1 MADLEFAQNAAPET
15 VTIAL
20 STEQEAR
27 YERITRNL
35 QEVTSGDIIRKVLAD
50 GETPRAY
57 WGTATT
63 GRPHIAYCVPLMK
76 IADFLNAGVHVKILL
91 ADLHAFLDANK
102 STMDTLKYRVK
113 YYSHLLHAVFT
124 TLGVPTDKLE
134 FVTGTSYQ
142 LTAEYTLDMY
152 KWVYYPARPALTPGS
167 TPLPPSRP
175 PSTPVPTSSRSPSR
189 PSCRRSSTLVS
200 RPLTSSTS
208 MSTCSLAVSTR

>member
-1 MADLEFAQNAAPET
+1 MSAAELEFAQVQEDKAPA
-15 VTIAL
+15 IPL
-20 STEQEAR
+20 SPEAEER
-27 YERITRNL
+27 FNRITRGL

-50 GETPRAY
+50 GETPRLY

-102 STMDTLKYRVK
+102 STMEVLQYRVQ
-113 YYSHLLHAVFT
+113 YYSHLLKAVFT

-142 LTAEYTLDMY
+142 LTPKYTMDMY
-152 KWVYYPARPALTPGS
+152 KFHALTTVKAAEHAGADVVKES
-167 TPLPPSRP
+167 ESPL
-175 PSTPVPTSSRSPSR
+175 
-189 PSCRRSSTLVS
+189 
-200 RPLTSSTS
+200 
-208 MSTCSLAVSTR
+208 MCSLLYPGLQALDEEYLDVHIQFGGVDQVSLSDHDCS

>member
-1 MADLEFAQNAAPET
+1 MADLEFAQAAAPET

-20 STEQEAR
+20 SPEQEAR
-27 YERITRNL
+27 YERITRSL

-76 IADFLNAGVHVKILL
+76 IANFLNAGVHVKILL

-102 STMDTLKYRVK
+102 STLETLQHRVK

-124 TLGVPTDKLE
+124 SLGVPTDKLE

-142 LTAEYTLDMY
+142 LTAKYTLDMY
-152 KWVYYPARPALTPGS
+152 KYVMES
-167 TPLPPSRP
+167 
-175 PSTPVPTSSRSPSR
+175 
-189 PSCRRSSTLVS
+189 
-200 RPLTSSTS
+200 
-208 MSTCSLAVSTR
+208 

>member
-1 MADLEFAQNAAPET
+1 

-20 STEQEAR
+20 SPEQEAR

-35 QEVTSGDIIRKVLAD
+35 QEVTSGDIIRKVLAE

-91 ADLHAFLDANK
+91 ADVHAFLDASK
-102 STMDTLKYRVK
+102 SSMESLKHRVP

-134 FVTGTSYQ
+134 FVTGSSYQ
-142 LTAEYTLDMY
+142 LTPEYTFDMY
-152 KWVYYPARPALTPGS
+152 KWVFGVR
-167 TPLPPSRP
+167 
-175 PSTPVPTSSRSPSR
+175 V
-189 PSCRRSSTLVS
+189 
-200 RPLTSSTS
+200 
-208 MSTCSLAVSTR
+208 